1 MKPSN
6 ASIARR
12 RWLAAGWAALAW
24 GGASVGSAAPVAGS
38 CAVAAL
44 AAGGL
49 SPGSVVKVLWVGN
62 SLTNT
67 ARDLRRFDLGPMP
80 ARLAPMLAELGVTLK
95 WEAILRGGAEFGDH
109 ARNPAIEA
117 RLTQEHFDAVNL
129 QGYYQGYG
137 SADAMVAAVRPLVDI
152 AQRRG
157 TVALLQQ
164 VWSFQGDPGS
174 PQYPGAA
181 LAVEQAA
188 ERLPGALPVQILRV
202 WNDVRA
208 EPGLYARLFADP
220 THQSVLGEYLNALA
234 YARFF
239 SGRSVRAIQS
249 AHPAVLTASSEA
261 ERRRLKEA
269 VDRQITLFY
278 RGFEALA
285 APTSARSAAG
295 PTGGSADQARCA
307 GN

>member
-6 ASIARR
+6 ESMARR
-12 RWLAAGWAALAW
+12 RWLG
-24 GGASVGSAAPVAGS
+24 
-38 CAVAAL
+38 AAL
-44 AAGGL
+44 AALAATGPVARAAAPCAAASAASGGL
-49 SPGSVVKVLWVGN
+49 PPGSVVKVLWVGN

-67 ARDLRRFDLGPMP
+67 ALDLHRFDLGPMP

-95 WEAILRGGAEFGDH
+95 WAAILRGGAEFGDH
-109 ARNPAIEA
+109 VRNPAIEA

-152 AQRRG
+152 ARRCG

-174 PQYPGAA
+174 PQYPGGA

-188 ERLPGALPVQILRV
+188 ERLPGTLPVQILRV

-208 EPGLYARLFADP
+208 ESGLYARLFADA
-220 THQSVLGEYLNALA
+220 THQSVLGEHLNALA
-234 YARFF
+234 FARFF
-239 SGRSVRAIQS
+239 SGRSVRAVQS
-249 AHPAVLTASSEA
+249 AHPAVLAAAGEA

-269 VDRQITLFY
+269 VDRQITRFY
-278 RGFEALA
+278 RSFDALA
-285 APTSARSAAG
+285 DSARRG
-295 PTGGSADQARCA
+295 HCADE
-307 GN
+307 G

>member
-1 MKPSN
+1 MTPLHP
-6 ASIARR
+6 SIARR
-12 RWLAAGWAALAW
+12 RWLRAAAGTLAW
-24 GGASVGSAAPVAGS
+24 VSGAAGSAAWATAATSAASAVSDAPP
-38 CAVAAL
+38 CAAA
-44 AAGGL
+44 ASASGGL
-49 SPGSVVKVLWVGN
+49 PPGSVVKVLWVGN

-67 ARDLRRFDLGPMP
+67 ALDLRRFDLGPMP

-95 WEAILRGGAEFGDH
+95 WAAILRGGAEFGDH

-117 RLTQEHFDAVNL
+117 RLAQEHFDAVNL
-129 QGYYQGYG
+129 QGYYQGYA
-137 SADAMVAAVRPLVDI
+137 SADAMVAAVRPLVET
-152 AQRRG
+152 ARRHRS
-157 TVALLQQ
+157 VALLQQ

-202 WNDVRA
+202 WNDVRG
-208 EPGLYARLFADP
+208 EPGLYPRLFADA

-234 YARFF
+234 FARFF

-249 AHPAVLTASSEA
+249 AHPAVLAGASET

-269 VDRQITLFY
+269 VDRQITRFY
-278 RGFEALA
+278 RGFEALS
-285 APTSARSAAG
+285 APSRAG
-295 PTGGSADQARCA
+295 RCA
-307 GN
+307 DGG